1 MNKTPLENL
10 QAEGF
15 DPSLLEQVEKFRR
28 EFPLPQELAYRVPK
42 PEYFYYGAD
51 VWRKALAALLAG
63 ENLLL
68 TGPKA
73 TGKNVL
79 AENLAALLNRPLWNL
94 SFHLNADASS
104 LIGDDTY
111 DGHAVTFRP
120 GPITLAARSGG
131 FAVMDEI
138 NMAKNEAMAVLHSV
152 LDYRRVIDLPGYD
165 RVDVHPATRFIA
177 TMNYGY
183 AGTRELNEALCSR
196 FALLE
201 LPVISQDDLSR
212 LFERV
217 FPRMRKDISGQFQK
231 LFYDLHLK
239 AEHADISD
247 RAVDLRGLLD
257 AVKLIGRG
265 LTAGEALE
273 MTVTNKSF
281 DAYERTLIHDVIRAR
296 IPEDLTAAHVFEK
309 EERTEATECRPN
321 RA

>member
-1 MNKTPLENL
+1 MIPITPETL
-10 QAEGF
+10 QAEGL
-15 DPSLLEQVEKFRR
+15 DPSLIEAVRQYRKKFALPPEQS
-28 EFPLPQELAYRVPK
+28 YRVPT
-42 PEYFYYGAD
+42 PEYFYYGKD
-51 VWRKALAALLAG
+51 IWRKALAALLAG

-94 SFHLNADASS
+94 SFHLNTDASG

-111 DGHAVTFRP
+111 DGRTVTFRP
-120 GPITLAARSGG
+120 GPVTMAARSGG

-152 LDYRRVIDLPGYD
+152 LDHRRVIDLPGYD
-165 RVDVHPATRFIA
+165 RIDVHPAARFIA

-183 AGTRELNEALCSR
+183 AGTRDLNEALCSR

-201 LPVISQDDLSR
+201 LPVISESDLSR
-212 LFERV
+212 LFQRV
-217 FPRMRKDISGQFQK
+217 FPRMRRDISAQFQK

-239 AEHADISD
+239 ARHADISD

-281 DAYERTLIHDVIRAR
+281 DTYERTLIHDVIRAR
-296 IPEDLTAAHVFEK
+296 IPEDLTADHVFEK
-309 EERTEATECRPN
+309 E
-321 RA
+321 

>member
-1 MNKTPLENL
+1 MTKTPWEIL
-10 QAEGF
+10 QTEGL
-15 DPSLLEQVEKFRR
+15 DSAILDGVRKFR
-28 EFPLPQELAYRVPK
+28 EEHQLPEDLEYRVPQ
-42 PEYFYYGAD
+42 PEYFYYGKD

-79 AENLAALLNRPLWNL
+79 AENLAAVMSRPAWNV
-94 SFHLNADASS
+94 SFHINVDASY

-111 DGHAVTFRP
+111 NGQSVVFRP

-138 NMAKNEAMAVLHSV
+138 NMAKNEALAVLHSV
-152 LDYRRVIDLPGYD
+152 LDFRRVIDLPGYD
-165 RVDVHPATRFIA
+165 RIDVAPAARFIG

-196 FALLE
+196 FAILE
-201 LPVISQDDLSR
+201 LPVISESDLDR
-212 LFERV
+212 LFIRT
-217 FPRMRKDISGQFQK
+217 FPDMRHDISLQFQK
-231 LFYDLHLK
+231 LFYDLQMK
-239 AEHADISD
+239 AEHGDISE

-257 AVKLIGRG
+257 AVKLVRRG
-265 LTAGEALE
+265 VTSGEALE

-281 DAYERTLIHDVIRAR
+281 DSYERKLIHDVIHVR
-296 IPEDLTAAHVFEK
+296 IPEDLTAADVFEK
-309 EERTEATECRPN
+309 AD
-321 RA
+321 